1 MKSSISVALHIDDEL
16 GASPGEAEIEN
27 WVSAAVRSGS
37 DDLTTQ
43 EVCIRLINEEESQRL
58 NLEYRGTN
66 RPTNVL
72 SFPLQAPL
80 EDGGVLLGD
89 VVICA
94 PVVRTEAAAQQKSEK
109 AHWAHMVVHG
119 VLHLQGYDHIDERGT
134 EEMEAL
140 EKQILAKLGFPD
152 PYEKCI

>member
-16 GASPGEAEIEN
+16 GALPAEEEIEN
-27 WVSAAVRSGS
+27 WVHAALQGGS
-37 DDLTTQ
+37 KESIAN
-43 EVCIRLINEEESQRL
+43 EVCIRLTSEEESQRL
-58 NLEYRGTN
+58 NLEYRDKN
-66 RPTNVL
+66 QPTNVL

-80 EDGGVLLGD
+80 EGGGVLLGD

-94 PVVRTEAAAQQKSEK
+94 PVVRAEALAQKKPES

-134 EEMEAL
+134 EEMETL

-152 PYEKCI
+152 PYETCI